1 MKPKAKTLIEKMGF
15 VDKDMLNSDHDRI
28 VQWIDKNSDEIMMDI
43 LLPIK
48 FQTNSDE
55 DNYFKSTVEQS
66 YKNHIEFPTQ
76 KWKNK
81 IEKELNNSIIEMN
94 LKPHYIP
101 NPEKKI
107 RSFLSYDICFDQNKH
122 DKLTHSLEK
131 LKTIVPFDLETQI
144 ILYKQ
149 EMKRLRLLKKHK
161 KGNINFESNIWELP
175 IKSGYF
181 VIGFIDLSRTVNF
194 EVENMIVFNTKNLE
208 FIRDNN
214 KIKYPTLERSKHQFK
229 CYFEAKTSIPSIG
242 ELMRQLQF
250 YKTYISDDNEKNIHK
265 IGVVSYPNPETQ
277 RIVESQGFFWID
289 YPGEKPKTKSNGQ
302 RTLC

>member
-94 LKPHYIP
+94 LKPHYI
-101 NPEKKI
+101 
-107 RSFLSYDICFDQNKH
+107 
-122 DKLTHSLEK
+122 THSLEK